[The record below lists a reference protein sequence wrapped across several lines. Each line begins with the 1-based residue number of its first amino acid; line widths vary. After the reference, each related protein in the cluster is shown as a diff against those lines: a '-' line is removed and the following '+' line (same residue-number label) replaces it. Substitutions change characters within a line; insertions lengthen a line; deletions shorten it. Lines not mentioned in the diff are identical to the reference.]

1 MSSDEPYMNMI
12 IVLLG
17 LAYPILLQVI
27 ARLDERYESE
37 NIADLFKTEWQYNL
51 FIINNL

>member
-1 MSSDEPYMNMI
+1 MSSDEPYINMI
-12 IVLLG
+12 IALLG
-17 LAYPILLQVI
+17 LAYQVI